1 MEALISFC
9 FIFAIIFAI
18 FILNLFILRLKA
30 LKYKAN
36 ISFSQI
42 IGMTLKKIPPK
53 IIVDAQILCCKAGI
67 PVETNLFEAH
77 YLAGGNVHR
86 VVQALIEA
94 QKANTK
100 LDFKEAA
107 ATDLALAIIEEKQ
120 IEPIS
125 TREKKKKSF
134 GFKVATSIILTL
146 PFVGSV
152 SWCNI
157 NGLHR
162 DGDLGILLQAFA
174 NFFIAVF
181 ACFYSFSAYNSLF
194 TSKKHSS
201 AALVFSLPYIL
212 FFTFWL
218 LGTLFMPTPE
228 QFLYAAP
235 IAIAYILM
243 LWMLIFKRT

>member
-9 FIFAIIFAI
+9 FIFATIFAI

-86 VVQALIEA
+86 VIQALIEV
-94 QKANTK
+94 QRSNTK
-100 LDFKEAA
+100 LNFKEAA
-107 ATDLALAIIEEKQ
+107 ATDLALAVIEKRE
-120 IEPIS
+120 ETTS
-125 TREKKKKSF
+125 TRVQEKKTF
-134 GFKVATSIILTL
+134 GFKLATSITLTL
-146 PFVGSV
+146 PFVEIII
-152 SWCNI
+152 WCNI

-162 DGDLGILLQAFA
+162 DGDLGTLLQACL
-174 NFFIAVF
+174 NFLIAVF
-181 ACFYSFSAYNSLF
+181 AIAYSLSAYNSLF
-194 TSKKHSS
+194 TKEKHST

-218 LGTLFMPTPE
+218 LGTLFIPTPE
-228 QFLYAAP
+228 QFLYAVP

>member
-30 LKYKAN
+30 MKYKAN

-120 IEPIS
+120 IC
-125 TREKKKKSF
+125 
-134 GFKVATSIILTL
+134 IIMYQTL
-146 PFVGSV
+146 F
-152 SWCNI
+152 I
-157 NGLHR
+157 QKIHLH
-162 DGDLGILLQAFA
+162 F
-174 NFFIAVF
+174 N
-181 ACFYSFSAYNSLF
+181 
-194 TSKKHSS
+194 
-201 AALVFSLPYIL
+201 
-212 FFTFWL
+212 WL
-218 LGTLFMPTPE
+218 LIIVILSYLFLRKEESM
-228 QFLYAAP
+228 
-235 IAIAYILM
+235 AI
-243 LWMLIFKRT
+243 